1 MRTNLMSSGGH
12 HEDDEDEEE
21 DGENFY
27 VKPKDFRLFKE
38 EVFYFRDEIYKRA
51 YNLNDELGSL

>member
-1 MRTNLMSSGGH
+1 MSSGGH